1 MIVLQVKDF
10 KFRKKYY
17 KFEKLRQIKKYTI
30 TNLFQLNLIK
40 KKIFMRNWYYSFLSY
55 IFAGFLQIR
64 KNWISYYAYFYI
76 IVLFLL
82 FSLSLGNTSF
92 CDPAELTAIR
102 ESEPCILQPHAVEL
116 TPDSPPEAPGSPPEK
131 EPSSCSLTEE
141 EKKKEQGYSILTKI
155 AIGYV
160 VCYVVT
166 GTVLYVALTV
176 LIYRYGR

>member
-1 MIVLQVKDF
+1 
-10 KFRKKYY
+10 
-17 KFEKLRQIKKYTI
+17 
-30 TNLFQLNLIK
+30 
-40 KKIFMRNWYYSFLSY
+40 MRNWYYSFLSY

-64 KNWISYYAYFYI
+64 KNWISIIAYFYI
-76 IVLFLL
+76 IVFFLL
-82 FSLSLGNTSF
+82 FRLSLGNTSF
-92 CDPAELTAIR
+92 CDPAELTAIG

-116 TPDSPPEAPGSPPEK
+116 TPGSPPEK

-160 VCYVVT
+160 VCYIVT
-166 GTVLYVALTV
+166 ATVMYVALTV